1 MIIKKRV
8 DFKTFNRVINTLDY
22 MISKPEYNLYDGENC
37 SSAEKLKDRFLRYS
51 MLHFSNT
58 DVVHMNFTEY
68 EFGEFYFLLGFSY
81 SIYIDE
87 ENEIDYI
94 KQLQDKYD
102 NWVKENPEKRGKDS
116 HGRTDW

>member
-1 MIIKKRV
+1 
-8 DFKTFNRVINTLDY
+8 
-22 MISKPEYNLYDGENC
+22 
-37 SSAEKLKDRFLRYS
+37 
-51 MLHFSNT
+51 
-58 DVVHMNFTEY
+58 MNFTEY